1 MSYKTRIIDS
11 YELLSQLYADSVREI
26 IEELCTF
33 DKCLAAPK
41 GIFPPIDVDS
51 FSSKAAEEGFNEYNC
66 AVLTAFRSLDN
77 KGNPLS
83 LQQKIARNEELLAC
97 LQRRKK
103 QHLLDFIYYVKGCYK
118 EIGRPAEEPEDCFFI
133 YGNNHMPEM
142 EFFTTVYR
150 LSERFEQDS
159 FLYKCAG
166 STRTAFRVNTNRAS
180 REKEG
185 LVSCA
190 GKLWLNLPETGPYTN
205 LSIGRFT
212 FRTDDPS
219 EEELEYSR
227 NFSRHEGKPTV

>member
-1 MSYKTRIIDS
+1 MTPKTKIQATFDVLR
-11 YELLSQLYADSVREI
+11 QMYADATGEVLDGLWGS
-26 IEELCTF
+26 
-33 DKCLAAPK
+33 DKCFQSPQ
-41 GIFPPIDVDS
+41 GIFPPINVDS
-51 FSSKAAEEGFNEYNC
+51 FSSKAAEEGFYEYNC
-66 AVLTAFRSLDN
+66 AVLTAFRSVD
-77 KGNPLS
+77 KEENPLT
-83 LQQKIARNEELLAC
+83 LEQKIARNEELLAC

-142 EFFTTVYR
+142 EFFVAVYR

-166 STRTAFRVNTNRAS
+166 STRTAFRVNTNKAS
-180 REKEG
+180 RERDG

-190 GKLWLNLPETGPYTN
+190 GKLWLDLPETGPYTN

-212 FRTDDPS
+212 FREDTPS
-219 EEELEYSR
+219 EDELEYSR
-227 NFSRHEGKPTV
+227 NFARHERK